1 LEEGLLKKLKN
12 NTMNI
17 EGDADAILYE
27 SMRNSY
33 MIVTNQLS
41 FDELLEYNGCALP
54 FNPKKKIDNY
64 VIDKIIDYFC
74 TLEEYEKC
82 AKLKKLKETKKYKK
96 NFINL

>member
-1 LEEGLLKKLKN
+1 MDELEEDS
-12 NTMNI
+12 
-17 EGDADAILYE
+17 ESVLYE
-27 SMRNSY
+27 SMVNSY
-33 MIVTNQLS
+33 MIITDQLS

-54 FNPKKKIDNY
+54 FNPKKDIDND

-82 AKLKKLKETKKYKK
+82 GELKKLKESKKYKK

>member
-1 LEEGLLKKLKN
+1 MDELEEDS
-12 NTMNI
+12 
-17 EGDADAILYE
+17 ESVLYE
-27 SMRNSY
+27 SMVNSY
-33 MIVTNQLS
+33 MIITDQLS

-54 FNPKKKIDNY
+54 FNPKKDIDND

-82 AKLKKLKETKKYKK
+82 AELKKLKESKKYKK